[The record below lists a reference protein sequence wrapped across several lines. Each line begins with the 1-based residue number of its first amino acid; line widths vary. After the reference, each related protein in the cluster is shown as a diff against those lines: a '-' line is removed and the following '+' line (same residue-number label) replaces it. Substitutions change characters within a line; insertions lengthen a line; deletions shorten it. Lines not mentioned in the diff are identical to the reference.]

1 MPSLDTFEDFEA
13 IPSSTDELS
22 NSSDLEEE
30 SNPNNV
36 IPFSNYAA
44 LSQCNLL
51 FSKDHNLTC
60 KVWVHIS
67 LKLMDMLE
75 YRRWVLGDYSKT
87 ILLIRIRTIKS
98 HPYL

>member
-30 SNPNNV
+30 TNPNNV
-36 IPFSNYAA
+36 IPFSNLAA

-51 FSKDHNLTC
+51 FSKDHDLLC
-60 KVWVHIS
+60 RVWVHTS
-67 LKLMDMLE
+67 LKFMDVWE
-75 YRRWVLGDYSKT
+75 YQGRESDLGCWE
-87 ILLIRIRTIKS
+87 IIVRLFC
-98 HPYL
+98 